1 MARRILEEGNIV
13 YQYDL
18 FQNSDLLFIKLILLE
33 HKGGDMLSILDDID
47 VSRDRDILTL
57 EKSDLEIL
65 EKWLDENKKEYDI
78 LRKQYLEFTNSIKSK
93 NINVLDY
100 MDEIKKYIDSNF
112 GDLIYFYLTVKYI
125 ANYIKKIDK
134 EVYYF
139 IGD

>member
-13 YQYDL
+13 YKYDL
-18 FQNSDLLFIKLILLE
+18 LQNSDLLFINIILLE

-57 EKSDLEIL
+57 EKSDLEIV